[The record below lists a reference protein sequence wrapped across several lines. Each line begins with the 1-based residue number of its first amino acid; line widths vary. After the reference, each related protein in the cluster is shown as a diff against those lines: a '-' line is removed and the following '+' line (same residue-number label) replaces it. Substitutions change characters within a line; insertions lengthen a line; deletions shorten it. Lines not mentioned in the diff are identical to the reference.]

1 MAIAGYARSHSQ
13 DPLEDLSLSCCNEEA
28 PGPMIATLKDSL
40 LLAAELMWKFDA
52 TVYALYHPPKATLE
66 EDSWLTMM
74 FVCVKPGY

>member
-1 MAIAGYARSHSQ
+1 
-13 DPLEDLSLSCCNEEA
+13 
-28 PGPMIATLKDSL
+28 MIATLKDSL